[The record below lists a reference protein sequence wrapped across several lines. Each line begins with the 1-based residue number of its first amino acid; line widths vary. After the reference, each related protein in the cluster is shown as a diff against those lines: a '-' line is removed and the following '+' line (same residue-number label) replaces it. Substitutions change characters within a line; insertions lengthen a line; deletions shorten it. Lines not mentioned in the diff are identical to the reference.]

1 MSLNKFTIQ
10 KSFAI
15 NAGAGSGKTYTL
27 SRRYINALLG
37 FDFFKELGFDEL
49 YFDNL
54 KPARVKEIATITYT
68 EAAALEMKERI
79 FALISKIINFEN
91 LPNTNRDYE
100 SIQTSLNS
108 LNDKQKEYVQTTLQ
122 KALKDSS
129 NAKISTIHSFC
140 MDLIK
145 ANLDIAKFDGNF
157 DVAKDYE
164 KEVFLANAI
173 FEVLN
178 DTINKPIITS
188 LAQNLNLFLLNSLFQ
203 KYAISSKFRCDF
215 ESFTKKSLSVMDLK
229 NIIKDLFTLPDTASA
244 VANIISYF
252 HQNNFSQNYIEL
264 IVEYPQRFND
274 FEAISFKELSEAKN
288 APINLQKKEFKGI
301 KKEIKELRELD
312 NYISQYKMIDEQK
325 ENDFYTKIDELKTLM
340 RQIKQ
345 SYDAKLQDEQKIDFD
360 EIIQKASILAP
371 LVPKTI
377 KYMMVDEFQDTNE
390 LQYQIVKDSL
400 SPNSNLF
407 VVGDSKQ
414 SIYSFQGAQIEVFN
428 DALEDKS
435 KISSV
440 EPMDINYRSDGVLLD
455 NVNKIFEHILK
466 PDESIKA
473 IKQNYEAT
481 FQKLNVSK
489 EEKKESGSF
498 NFLITAKD
506 KTNDDEDEEDGDE
519 LENLANF
526 IANIK
531 YGLFYPHI
539 NKKIAN
545 NKKAIAII
553 FDSSTKMLELKNL
566 LEAKN
571 IQVKVSASENFF
583 HSIEITDLF
592 HLLQAIEI
600 ANKKSQ
606 LNFYD
611 KYYLAGAYRS
621 CILKYCDNE
630 IRNMLQNNIISKELK
645 ELAHILSAKTLPE
658 LLMHIFTNF
667 SLDAIYEHLGNKE
680 QRIAN
685 FYKFLQI
692 ANDFETSSNNDIKLF
707 LKTIQNNIF
716 FNEHTEAEALFQSDS
731 LESIEI
737 CTIHS
742 TKGLAYPM
750 VILANAQKGLY
761 GQIQSDTIK
770 HNNFTLSNG
779 EKKEIAGF
787 KIGDYEPLSFRVLK
801 KIDKL
806 KHIAEKKRLFYV
818 ALTRAEHDIVISAK
832 LSKSKSDGHIS
843 LREDSYLAM
852 ICEGQNISKVDLFD
866 QNLPNSIANL
876 PKLSIEKAIPI
887 PQNNEIVL
895 KELTF
900 ANQNTISATM
910 NPENWTFDKTKAKLG
925 TAVHKIFELYSKN
938 IDSID
943 LNNVYQKFGIV
954 EEVEQE
960 KIKTA
965 ITNFKNTDAYK
976 AILNGSKHYFE
987 LEFHDEEKRGFIDLV
1002 YFDKEKDGWVIAD
1015 FKTGNKSDEVELK
1028 YQSQLNFYEKVLL
1041 ECDLNV
1047 VKKEILWV

>member
-54 KPARVKEIATITYT
+54 KPALVKEIATITYT

-79 FALISKIINFEN
+79 FALISKIIHFKTLDPKDN
-91 LPNTNRDYE
+91 DYE
-100 SIQTSLNS
+100 SIEISLKS
-108 LNDKQKEYVQTTLQ
+108 LDDEQKEYVLNTLQ
-122 KALKDSS
+122 KALKESS

-145 ANLDIAKFDGNF
+145 TNLDIAKFDGNF
-157 DVAKDYE
+157 DVVKEYE
-164 KEVFLANAI
+164 KEVFLENAI

-178 DTINKPIITS
+178 NPLNKPIITL
-188 LAQNLNLFLLNSLFQ
+188 LAQNLNLFMLNSLFE
-203 KYAISSKFRCDF
+203 KYAISSKFRGDF
-215 ESFTKKSLSVMDLK
+215 ESFTQDSLSRNDLK
-229 NIIKDLFTLPDTASA
+229 NLIKDLFPLPDTTLA
-244 VANIISYF
+244 VDTIVSHF
-252 HQNNFSQNYIEL
+252 HQNSYSSNYIEL
-264 IVEYPQRFND
+264 IVEYPQRFEY
-274 FEAISFKELSEAKN
+274 FEAILFKELSEEKN
-288 APINLQKKEFKGI
+288 APIDLRKKEFKPI
-301 KKEIKELRELD
+301 KDEINELKELD
-312 NYISQYKMIDEQK
+312 NFISQYKMIDELK
-325 ENDFYTKIDELKTLM
+325 EEDFYEKIANLKILM

-345 SYDAKLQDEQKIDFD
+345 SYDAKLQEANKIDFD
-360 EIIQKASILAP
+360 EIIQKASVLAS

-400 SPNSNLF
+400 SSSSNLF

-435 KISSV
+435 RISSV
-440 EPMDINYRSDGVLLD
+440 EPMDINYRSDGVVLD
-455 NVNKIFEHILK
+455 NVNTIFERVLK
-466 PDESIKA
+466 PDESIRT

-489 EEKKESGSF
+489 EEKKELGSF
-498 NFLITAKD
+498 SFLITQKVAKSE
-506 KTNDDEDEEDGDE
+506 DDSEDEMGE

-526 IANIK
+526 IAHIK
-531 YGLFYPHI
+531 YGELYPHI

-545 NKKAIAII
+545 NQKAIAII

-566 LEAKN
+566 LEVKN
-571 IQVKVSASENFF
+571 IQAKVSASENFF

-592 HLLQAIEI
+592 HLLKAIQI
-600 ANKKSQ
+600 TNKKSI
-606 LNFYD
+606 LNEYD

-621 CILKYCDNE
+621 CILRYSDNE
-630 IRNMLQNNIISKELK
+630 ITNMLKSNIISKELE
-645 ELAHILSAKTLPE
+645 ELADMLSSNTLAK
-658 LLMHIFTNF
+658 LLMHIFVNF
-667 SLDAIYEHLGNKE
+667 SLETIYEHLGNKE

-685 FYKFLQI
+685 FYKFLQM
-692 ANDFETSSNNDIKLF
+692 ASDFESSSNNDLQIF

-716 FNEHTEAEALFQSDS
+716 FNEHGENEAMFQSDS

-770 HNNFTLSNG
+770 HNNFTLMNG

-787 KIGDYEPLSFRVLK
+787 KIGDYEPLGFRVLK

-806 KHIAEKKRLFYV
+806 KHLAEKKRLFYV

-832 LSKSKSDGHIS
+832 LSKSKTDGNIG
-843 LREDSYLAM
+843 LRKDSYLSM
-852 ICEGQNISKVDLFD
+852 ICEGQNISKVDLFE

-876 PKLSIEKAIPI
+876 PKLSIEKSLPS
-887 PQNNEIVL
+887 PKNNEVVL
-895 KELTF
+895 KELIF
-900 ANQNTISATM
+900 SNQKTISATM
-910 NPENWTFDKTKAKLG
+910 SNDNETYDKSKARLG
-925 TAVHKIFELYSKN
+925 TIIHKIFELYTNKFN
-938 IDSID
+938 SID
-943 LNNVYQKFGIV
+943 LNHVYQKFGIV
-954 EEVEQE
+954 DETEQTN
-960 KIKTA
+960 IKTA
-965 ITNFKNTDAYK
+965 IENFKNTDAYK
-976 AILNGSKHYFE
+976 AIQNGAKHYFE
-987 LEFHDEEKRGFIDLV
+987 LEFHDEHTRGFIDLL
-1002 YFDKEKDGWVIAD
+1002 YFDKENNGWVIAD
-1015 FKTGNKSDEVELK
+1015 FKTGQKSNETELK
-1028 YQSQLNFYEKVLL
+1028 YQEQLDFYEKVLSESGL
-1041 ECDLNV
+1041 SV